1 MIYFACGESPK
12 HPIHLL
18 LLRPFCWNLH
28 PTVAPPV
35 WMFAVH
41 CWRFWGL
48 HLMLMVCNCLVRDLC
63 EPKLV
68 RTWACWMRICSADV
82 CSSTA
87 PSFSSFC
94 AWWTPPTRSKSTPS
108 VTAFHIVAQVLMH
121 FRQCRAQVQDYIFS
135 FISFLLMRLVLLS
148 INLPLNSDIPKS
160 FAALPE
166 FYIEDVAEFLLFIV
180 Q

>member
-1 MIYFACGESPK
+1 
-12 HPIHLL
+12 
-18 LLRPFCWNLH
+18 
-28 PTVAPPV
+28 
-35 WMFAVH
+35 
-41 CWRFWGL
+41 
-48 HLMLMVCNCLVRDLC
+48 MLMVCDCLVRDLC
-63 EPKLV
+63 EPKPV
-68 RTWACWMRICSADV
+68 RTWACWMTICSADV

-94 AWWTPPTRSKSTPS
+94 AWWTPPTRSKSASS
-108 VTAFHIVAQVLMH
+108 VTAFHIVTQVLTPFKH
-121 FRQCRAQVQDYIFS
+121 CRAQAQVCILS